1 MVLREEDWPALE
13 KEYEKLADIYLE
25 RQLEGWG
32 EKFNFFHFRMDLY
45 RGPCMAKRLV
55 VVVLVTNI
63 WAIVPNGDIYPC
75 HQFVGKDGY
84 VLAMC
89 MMDYKIQKFLK
100 TSVIHMYSLNQLV
113 LNVGRNSSVLV
124 VVMLTTLH

>member
-1 MVLREEDWPALE
+1 MAMSDLGFEHLSMEPVVGGRGGTYVLREEDWPALE

-45 RGPCMAKRLV
+45 RGPCMAKRFV

-63 WAIVPNGDIYPC
+63 WQLFQMAIFT
-75 HQFVGKDGY
+75 H
-84 VLAMC
+84 
-89 MMDYKIQKFLK
+89 
-100 TSVIHMYSLNQLV
+100 VI
-113 LNVGRNSSVLV
+113 NS
-124 VVMLTTLH
+124 